1 MPIAMSSP
9 SNVISTCSA
18 KVTPL
23 PDEKA
28 ASGSPEGGPLRG
40 VSYLSDL
47 ETVEK
52 LTLEW
57 WPRS

>member
-28 ASGSPEGGPLRG
+28 ASGSHPIRG